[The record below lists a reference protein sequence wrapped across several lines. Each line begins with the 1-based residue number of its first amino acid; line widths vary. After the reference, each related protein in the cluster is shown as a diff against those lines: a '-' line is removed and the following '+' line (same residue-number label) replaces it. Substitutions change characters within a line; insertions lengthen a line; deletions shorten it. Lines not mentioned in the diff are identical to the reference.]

1 MEKDI
6 DFVLVEERAFGDF
19 AKETAAVFS
28 IAVVEHFGNA
38 AGDNAVPLDEVEK
51 SLRKRGS
58 VVYAV
63 FYHGQ
68 KIGGVVLNINPE
80 TQHNSM
86 ELFYILPAFHG
97 RGLGEIVWR
106 EIERRYPETRVWELV
121 TPYFEKRNIHFYVN
135 KCGFHI
141 VEFFNARHKASG
153 TSDDEPEFQK
163 EFFRFEKRMKDS

>member
-38 AGDNAVPLDEVEK
+38 AGRNAVPLDEVEK

-80 TQHNSM
+80 TRHNSM

-121 TPYFEKRNIHFYVN
+121 TPYFGFTSSSFSMPITKRAGRATMNPNF
-135 KCGFHI
+135 KKSFS
-141 VEFFNARHKASG
+141 ASR
-153 TSDDEPEFQK
+153 K
-163 EFFRFEKRMKDS
+163 E